1 MDLTQIPQR
10 ADPIPS
16 TASVDA
22 KKRPCSMKPAD
33 PISKDA
39 DNTSSSLAP
48 LDDEDLLQE
57 ILLRL
62 PPKPSVLPRASLVC
76 TRWRRILSDTQFL
89 SRYRKHHRK
98 PPLLGFFAG
107 STSTHHDFV
116 PVLDKKPD
124 CIPTARFSVPKSSK
138 SYHHWDFLGCRH
150 GLAILLINWRREV
163 IVWDPLTGQQHRM
176 SSPPGLHETEG
187 EKFWVWHAAVLC
199 ADDEDGHVHGD
210 CFSSPF
216 KLVLVCSGR
225 TQASACLYESLSG
238 VWRNIVLT
246 TTTEAI
252 LQFRPSI
259 LIGNALFWLLSAG
272 GVLAFDIDRPSLGE
286 IEKPVDAH
294 HTDCF
299 SFQLL
304 RTDDSG
310 LGFAV
315 LSKLSIHIWEKKL
328 NSDAIQWVPLQKIF
342 PRGMRSD
349 LKEVE
354 MVGYEEQARTASMCR
369 VLKIVECKKRQ
380 IYDIGFINTNLIDA
394 YTVEKHPKEA
404 EANLLKSLLQNQNKY
419 KILFPYNFKFH
430 FILLEIEL
438 EEGLVTVLDSR
449 RNDPKEYAVMTKMLE
464 KVWKVFTA
472 EASGLPRKL

>member
-1 MDLTQIPQR
+1 MSFVCKCCLCHFSVDPDPIPATTTLVSKVLNHDNLSPAAPSPAAAATDGSR

-354 MVGYEEQARTASMCR
+354 MNCGNKLDAVAILQQQELPVGVGA
-369 VLKIVECKKRQ
+369 
-380 IYDIGFINTNLIDA
+380 
-394 YTVEKHPKEA
+394 EA
-404 EANLLKSLLQNQNKY
+404 E
-419 KILFPYNFKFH
+419 
-430 FILLEIEL
+430 
-438 EEGLVTVLDSR
+438 
-449 RNDPKEYAVMTKMLE
+449 
-464 KVWKVFTA
+464 
-472 EASGLPRKL
+472 

>member
-1 MDLTQIPQR
+1 MMEEPADIPKRVDPNPIPISDTAAAIDGSSTVREERGAETGRGDRRYTMDLAQSPQR
-10 ADPIPS
+10 GDPTPS
-16 TASVDA
+16 MACVDA
-22 KKRPCSMKPAD
+22 KKRPCSVTPANL
-33 PISKDA
+33 ISKDD

-62 PPKPSVLPRASLVC
+62 PPRPSALPRASLVC
-76 TRWRRILSDTQFL
+76 KRWRSILSNTQFL

-98 PPLLGFFAG
+98 PPLLGFFEGA
-107 STSTHHDFV
+107 TSTHHDFV
-116 PVLDKKPD
+116 PVLDMKPD

-163 IVWDPLTGQQHRM
+163 VVWDPLTGQQHRM
-176 SSPPGLHETEG
+176 SFPPGLHETEG

-199 ADDEDGHVHGD
+199 ADAEDGHVHGD

-238 VWRNIVLT
+238 VWGNIVLT
-246 TTTEAI
+246 MTTEAI

-259 LIGNALFWLLSAG
+259 LIGNALFWLLSGG
-272 GVLAFDIDRPSLGE
+272 GVLAFDINRESLGE

-299 SFQLL
+299 SIQLL

-328 NSDAIQWVPLQKIF
+328 NSDAIQWVPLQKIIHLEGLF

-354 MVGYEEQARTASMCR
+354 MVGYEEDSNMIVLSTYIGDFMLQLESMRFERFSKRNCTWNRIHHPYRNFYTAGKG
-369 VLKIVECKKRQ
+369 V
-380 IYDIGFINTNLIDA
+380 G
-394 YTVEKHPKEA
+394 
-404 EANLLKSLLQNQNKY
+404 
-419 KILFPYNFKFH
+419 
-430 FILLEIEL
+430 
-438 EEGLVTVLDSR
+438 
-449 RNDPKEYAVMTKMLE
+449 
-464 KVWKVFTA
+464 WKWVDQ
-472 EASGLPRKL
+472 KL